1 MIVTEAI
8 KLAAENVIT
17 VFFHDTNVLVLLMYL
32 WSPFICD
39 IHFNTEKVVN
49 KKKIQKQWNI
59 QSVVEC
65 QSQVDHIIFANAWS
79 GCDTTLATYCKGK
92 LNIWRLLFI

>member
-49 KKKIQKQWNI
+49 KKKIQKQ
-59 QSVVEC
+59 
-65 QSQVDHIIFANAWS
+65 
-79 GCDTTLATYCKGK
+79 
-92 LNIWRLLFI
+92 